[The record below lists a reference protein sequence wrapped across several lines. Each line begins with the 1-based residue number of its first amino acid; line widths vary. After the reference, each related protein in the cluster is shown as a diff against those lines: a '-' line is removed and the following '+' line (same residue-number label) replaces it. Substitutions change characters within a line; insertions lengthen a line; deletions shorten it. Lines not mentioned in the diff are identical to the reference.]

1 MQPPLSD
8 SNDILNECRAVDQAI
23 DEIEVRLERLK
34 DLQSQYLAEINTNRQ
49 SLLRIQIDQ
58 TRDSVI
64 ATYRGLLTRV
74 KNIKSQPESGD
85 LGTAPQVGKVNRR
98 LKSTFEKYQ
107 QVERIFRQES
117 EKQIARQY
125 RIVRPDASDS
135 DVREA
140 IENNVKIFSSALT
153 QSGRRGEVNIVAE
166 EVSRRHDGIRKI
178 EEKIRELVQ
187 LFQDLETLVA
197 EQGHAVT
204 QIEQRE
210 DEIVGNIAEGNAELA
225 GAVEKARATRR
236 KKWWC
241 LGIVGESHSF
251 LCISKD

>member
-1 MQPPLSD
+1 M
-8 SNDILNECRAVDQAI
+8 
-23 DEIEVRLERLK
+23 RLRE
-34 DLQSQYLAEINTNRQ
+34 LQSRYLAEINTNRQ
-49 SLLRIQIDQ
+49 SLLRIEIDQ

-64 ATYRGLLTRV
+64 TTYRGLITRV
-74 KNIKSQPESGD
+74 KNIKLQPESGN
-85 LGTAPQVGKVNRR
+85 LRTAPQVGKVNRR
-98 LKSTFEKYQ
+98 LKSTFQKYQ

-135 DVREA
+135 DVSEA

-153 QSGRRGEVNIVAE
+153 QSGRLGEVNIVAE

-178 EEKIRELVQ
+178 EEHIRELVQ

-197 EQGHAVT
+197 EQEHAVT
-204 QIEQRE
+204 KIEQRE
-210 DEIVGNIAEGNAELA
+210 DETVRNIAEGNTELA
-225 GAVEKARATRR
+225 GAVKKTRAMRR

-241 LGIVGESHSF
+241 LGIVGESRS
-251 LCISKD
+251 IRYI

>member
-1 MQPPLSD
+1 M
-8 SNDILNECRAVDQAI
+8 NYILNDCRAVDQAI
-23 DEIEVRLERLK
+23 DEIEVKLEHLR
-34 DLQSQYLAEINTNRQ
+34 DLQSQYLAEININKQ
-49 SLLRIQIDQ
+49 SLLRIDVDQ
-58 TRDSVI
+58 TRNSVFT
-64 ATYRGLLTRV
+64 TYQGLISRV
-74 KNIKSQPESGD
+74 KNIKSQPESGN
-85 LGTAPQVGKVNRR
+85 LRTAPQVGKVNRR
-98 LKSTFEKYQ
+98 LKSTFQKYQ

-125 RIVRPDASDS
+125 LIVRPDASDS

-140 IENNVKIFSSALT
+140 IENNVKIFSSALM
-153 QSGRRGEVNIVAE
+153 QSDRRGEVNIVAE

-178 EEKIRELVQ
+178 EEQIQELVQ

-197 EQGHAVT
+197 EQEHAVT

-210 DEIVGNIAEGNAELA
+210 DEIVRNIAEGNTELA

-241 LGIVGESHSF
+241 LGVGGESRS
-251 LCISKD
+251 LRYIKRLTSL